1 MALGNVLRER
11 DIQYTALKDELT
23 NTWRILDTWSN
34 ELKNLSPEDD
44 IPDDSKAVVVITEGG
59 FLAIIREAAR
69 LGVLENVSFD
79 NTTGDGDEE
88 ELQEMKE
95 KLVKY
100 EKEIATLRVVS
111 NESESFK
118 LKEKALGVVL
128 KLAAMS
134 DATSLSED

>member
-79 NTTGDGDEE
+79 NTTGDGNEE